1 MFYKKKK
8 KTLQYEIFIIG
19 IVRVMFEEKEGKKEV
34 EQAATRYSRRRRKEK
49 YFFFQVFH
57 NDGVP

>member
-1 MFYKKKK
+1 MKY
-8 KTLQYEIFIIG
+8 LSLELCASL
-19 IVRVMFEEKEGKKEV
+19 VMFEEKEGKKEV